1 MAGQLDSLLKSVAKQ
16 VVADLG
22 SSLDSTINYI
32 KKGRSSYNIDTSE
45 QITIDTTYLNLKVP
59 VEFVKSEDDEGKE
72 IRQAKIY
79 ITPDLIGDSQPLLQD
94 EITLTFSG
102 STRGAK
108 ITDIRTLK
116 GAQEYLFRIDV
127 IF

>member
-1 MAGQLDSLLKSVAKQ
+1 MAGSLDTALKKIAKQ
-16 VVADLG
+16 VVSQLG
-22 SSLDSTINYI
+22 NALDSSIIYTR
-32 KKGRSSYNIDTSE
+32 KGISSYDTDSGE
-45 QITIDTTYLNLKVP
+45 FITVDTTYNIKVP
-59 VEFVKSEDDEGKE
+59 IEFIQSSEESGFQE
-72 IRQAKIY
+72 NTARLY

-108 ITDIRTLK
+108 ITDICTLK
-116 GAQEYLFRIDV
+116 GGQEYLFRIDV

>member
-1 MAGQLDSLLKSVAKQ
+1 MAGQLDTALKKIAKQ
-16 VVADLG
+16 VVSQLG
-22 SSLDSTINYI
+22 NSLDSSIIYTL
-32 KKGRSSYNIDTSE
+32 KGISSYDADSGEFHTV
-45 QITIDTTYLNLKVP
+45 DTTYNIKVP
-59 VEFVKSEDDEGKE
+59 IEYVQSNEEAGFQEN
-72 IRQAKIY
+72 IARLY

-116 GAQEYLFRIDV
+116 GGQEYLFRIDV

>member
-1 MAGQLDSLLKSVAKQ
+1 MAGQLDSAFKQIAKQ
-16 VVADLG
+16 VVSQLG
-22 SSLDSTINYI
+22 NSLDTSIIYTR
-32 KKGRSSYNIDTSE
+32 KGVSSYDADTGE
-45 QITIDTTYLNLKVP
+45 FITVDTKYRIKVP
-59 VEFVKSEDDEGKE
+59 IEFVQSNEEAGFQE
-72 IRQAKIY
+72 NIARLY
-79 ITPDLIGDSQPLLQD
+79 VTPDLIGDNQPLLQD

-116 GAQEYLFRIDV
+116 GGQEYLFRIDI

>member
-1 MAGQLDSLLKSVAKQ
+1 MAGQLDTALKKIAKQ
-16 VVADLG
+16 VVSQLG
-22 SSLDSTINYI
+22 NSLDSSIIYTR
-32 KKGRSSYNIDTSE
+32 KGISSYNSDTGE
-45 QITIDTTYLNLKVP
+45 YITIDTKYNIKVP
-59 VEFVKSEDDEGKE
+59 IEFVQSSEESGFQE
-72 IRQAKIY
+72 NTARIY

-116 GAQEYLFRIDV
+116 GGQEYLFRIDV

>member
-1 MAGQLDSLLKSVAKQ
+1 MAGQLDSAFKQIAKQ
-16 VVADLG
+16 VVSQLG
-22 SSLDSTINYI
+22 NSLDTSIIYTR
-32 KKGRSSYNIDTSE
+32 KGVSSYNSDTGEYITVDTSY
-45 QITIDTTYLNLKVP
+45 TIKVP
-59 VEFVKSEDDEGKE
+59 IEF
-72 IRQAKIY
+72 IRSTEEAGFQENIARLY
-79 ITPDLIGDSQPLLQD
+79 ITPDLIGDNQPILQD

-116 GAQEYLFRIDV
+116 GGQEYLFRIDI

>member
-1 MAGQLDSLLKSVAKQ
+1 MAGQLDTALKNIAKK
-16 VVADLG
+16 VVSQLG
-22 SSLDSTINYI
+22 NSLDTSIVYTR
-32 KKGRSSYNIDTSE
+32 KGVSSYDNTTGEYITVDTNY
-45 QITIDTTYLNLKVP
+45 TIKVP
-59 VEFVKSEDDEGKE
+59 IEFVQSTEESGFQE
-72 IRQAKIY
+72 NVARLY

-108 ITDIRTLK
+108 ITEIRTLK
-116 GAQEYLFRIDV
+116 GGQEYLFRVDV

>member
-1 MAGQLDSLLKSVAKQ
+1 MAGQLDTAFKNIAKQ
-16 VVADLG
+16 DVSQLG
-22 SSLDSTINYI
+22 NSLDTSIIYTHKGVSSYDA
-32 KKGRSSYNIDTSE
+32 KKGEYITVDTNY
-45 QITIDTTYLNLKVP
+45 TIKVP
-59 VEFVKSEDDEGKE
+59 IEFVQSTEESGFQE
-72 IRQAKIY
+72 NIARLY
-79 ITPDLIGDSQPLLQD
+79 ITPDLIGDNQPLLQD

-116 GAQEYLFRIDV
+116 GGQKYLFRIDV

>member
-1 MAGQLDSLLKSVAKQ
+1 MAGQLDTALKNIAKK
-16 VVADLG
+16 VVSQLG
-22 SSLDSTINYI
+22 NSLDSSIIYTR
-32 KKGRSSYNIDTSE
+32 KGISSYNNQTGE
-45 QITIDTTYLNLKVP
+45 YITIDTTYTIKVP
-59 VEFVKSEDDEGKE
+59 IEFVQSTEESGFQE
-72 IRQAKIY
+72 NVARLY
-79 ITPDLIGDSQPLLQD
+79 ITPDLIGDNQPLLQD

-116 GAQEYLFRIDV
+116 GGQEYLFRIDV

>member
-1 MAGQLDSLLKSVAKQ
+1 MAGQLDTALKKIAKQ
-16 VVADLG
+16 VVSQLG
-22 SSLDSTINYI
+22 NSLDSSIIYTR
-32 KKGRSSYNIDTSE
+32 KGISSYDADSGEFHTV
-45 QITIDTTYLNLKVP
+45 DTTYNIKVP
-59 VEFVKSEDDEGKE
+59 IEYVQSNEEAGFQENTA
-72 IRQAKIY
+72 RLY

-94 EITLTFSG
+94 EITFTFSG

-116 GAQEYLFRIDV
+116 GGQEYLFRIDV

>member
-1 MAGQLDSLLKSVAKQ
+1 MAGQLDTAFKNIAKQ
-16 VVADLG
+16 VVSQLG
-22 SSLDSTINYI
+22 NSLDSSIIYTR
-32 KKGRSSYNIDTSE
+32 KGISSYDTDSGE
-45 QITIDTTYLNLKVP
+45 YITIDTTYEIKVP
-59 VEFVKSEDDEGKE
+59 IEFVQSSEESGFQE
-72 IRQAKIY
+72 NIARLY

>member
-1 MAGQLDSLLKSVAKQ
+1 MAGQLDTALKKIAKQ
-16 VVADLG
+16 VVSQLG
-22 SSLDSTINYI
+22 NSLDSSIIYTR
-32 KKGRSSYNIDTSE
+32 KGVSSYDADSGEFHTV
-45 QITIDTTYLNLKVP
+45 DTTYNIKVP
-59 VEFVKSEDDEGKE
+59 IEFVQSSEESGFQE
-72 IRQAKIY
+72 NTARVY

-116 GAQEYLFRIDV
+116 GGQEYLFRIDV

>member
-1 MAGQLDSLLKSVAKQ
+1 MAGQLDTALKNIAKQ
-16 VVADLG
+16 VVSQLG
-22 SSLDSTINYI
+22 NSLDTSIIYTR
-32 KKGRSSYNIDTSE
+32 KGVSSYNNQTGEYMTVDTNY
-45 QITIDTTYLNLKVP
+45 TIKVP
-59 VEFVKSEDDEGKE
+59 VEFVQSTEESGFQE
-72 IRQAKIY
+72 NVARLY
-79 ITPDLIGDSQPLLQD
+79 ITPDLIGDNQPLLQD

-116 GAQEYLFRIDV
+116 GGQEYLFRIDV

>member
-1 MAGQLDSLLKSVAKQ
+1 MAGSLDTALKKIAKQ
-16 VVADLG
+16 VVSQLG
-22 SSLDSTINYI
+22 NALDSSIIYTR
-32 KKGRSSYNIDTSE
+32 KGISSYDTDSGE
-45 QITIDTTYLNLKVP
+45 FITVDTTYNIKVP
-59 VEFVKSEDDEGKE
+59 IEFIQSSEESGFQE
-72 IRQAKIY
+72 NNARLY
-79 ITPDLIGDSQPLLQD
+79 ITTDLIGDSQPLLQD

-116 GAQEYLFRIDV
+116 GGQEYLFRIDV

>member
-1 MAGQLDSLLKSVAKQ
+1 MAGQLDAVLKSVAKQ
-16 VVADLG
+16 VVSQLG
-22 SSLDSTINYI
+22 NALDSLIIYTR
-32 KKGRSSYNIDTSE
+32 KGISSYDTDSGE
-45 QITIDTTYLNLKVP
+45 YITIDTTYEIKVP
-59 VEFVKSEDDEGKE
+59 IEFVQSSEESGFQE
-72 IRQAKIY
+72 NIARLY

>member
-1 MAGQLDSLLKSVAKQ
+1 MAGQLDTAVKKLAKQ
-16 VVADLG
+16 VVSHLG
-22 SSLDSTINYI
+22 NSLDSSIIYTR
-32 KKGRSSYNIDTSE
+32 KGISSYDADSGEFHTV
-45 QITIDTTYLNLKVP
+45 DTTYNIKVP
-59 VEFVKSEDDEGKE
+59 IEYVQSNEEAGFQEN
-72 IRQAKIY
+72 IARLY

-116 GAQEYLFRIDV
+116 GGQEYLFRIDV

>member
-1 MAGQLDSLLKSVAKQ
+1 MAGQLDSLLKKVAKQ
-16 VVADLG
+16 VVSDLG
-22 SSLDSTINYI
+22 SSLDTSIVYTR
-32 KKGRSSYNIDTSE
+32 KGVSSYNNETGE
-45 QITIDTTYLNLKVP
+45 YITVDSNFSIKVP
-59 VEFVKSEDDEGKE
+59 IEFIQSTEEAGFQE
-72 IRQAKIY
+72 NIARLY
-79 ITPDLIGDSQPLLQD
+79 ITPDLIGNNQPLLQD

-116 GAQEYLFRIDV
+116 GGQEYLFRIDI

>member
-1 MAGQLDSLLKSVAKQ
+1 MAGSLDTALKKIAKQ
-16 VVADLG
+16 VVSQLG
-22 SSLDSTINYI
+22 NALDSSIIYTR
-32 KKGRSSYNIDTSE
+32 KGISSYDTDSGE
-45 QITIDTTYLNLKVP
+45 FIKVDTTYNIKVP
-59 VEFVKSEDDEGKE
+59 IEFIQSSEESGFQE
-72 IRQAKIY
+72 NTARLY